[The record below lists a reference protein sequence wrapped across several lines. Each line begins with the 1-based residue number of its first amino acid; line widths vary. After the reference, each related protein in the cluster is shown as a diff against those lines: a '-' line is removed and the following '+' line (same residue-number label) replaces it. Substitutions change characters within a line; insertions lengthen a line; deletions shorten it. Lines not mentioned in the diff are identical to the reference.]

1 MFKKKQIFII
11 GSNARLAKA
20 IIAFYKTENIILV
33 EREIYKNW
41 GEDQH
46 LNSIYDYFNKQLK
59 LDTIVFITSG
69 ILDSNKSITKLEKVN
84 FHLPWNIIKSLE
96 GTNIKIIT
104 FGTILEK
111 IKGIENLYVKSK
123 IKLSDKIST
132 LKNRNV
138 LHIRLHT
145 LYGYGLPSS
154 FMFLGQIFTS
164 LKDSLVF
171 NMSSGVQI
179 REYHHLDDVAKS
191 IDVLVEKDITGVTE
205 ITSGTGIELR
215 SLAEGVF
222 KYFELENLLKIG
234 VKRIDQKEKLENN
247 YKKNEFLKEVDFR
260 HPIIGI
266 NSYLEKILQKEK

>member
-1 MFKKKQIFII
+1 MLKKKQIFII

-20 IIAFYKTENIILV
+20 IVAFYKTENIILV
-33 EREIYKNW
+33 EREIYENW

-59 LDTIVFITSG
+59 LDTIIFITSG
-69 ILDSNKSITKLEKVN
+69 ILDSNTSITKLEKVN

-96 GTNIKIIT
+96 ATNIKIIT

-111 IKGIENLYVKSK
+111 IKGIENFYVKSK
-123 IKLSDKIST
+123 LKLSCKINT
-132 LKNRNV
+132 LQNRNV

-145 LYGYGLPSS
+145 MYGYGLPSS
-154 FMFLGQIFTS
+154 FMFLGQILTS
-164 LKDSLVF
+164 LKHRSVF

-191 IDVLVEKDITGVTE
+191 IDILVEKDITGITE
-205 ITSGTGIELR
+205 ITSGTGIDLR
-215 SLAEGVF
+215 SLAQGIF

-234 VKRIDQKEKLENN
+234 IKRIDQKEKLENN

-266 NSYLEKILQKEK
+266 NSYLEKFL